1 MNKSAFYMCP
11 ECGYSEIIKGNT
23 TSMITSRKHKNYRQF
38 DCSCE
43 ELEQIK
49 LGHRFQTDVARFKIP
64 SLSSSTA
71 WDYAAALSFMYAFLE
86 GISNALEVDRND
98 IDGIIEPNLDLHS
111 YDVLI
116 YDNVPVGAG
125 HVKRLTSKDAVID
138 SLKAAH
144 DKVSQP
150 CCDENTSC
158 YNCLRNYYNQA
169 YHSKLQRKYARN
181 IIEGLIREIQ

>member
-1 MNKSAFYMCP
+1 M
-11 ECGYSEIIKGNT
+11 E
-23 TSMITSRKHKNYRQF
+23 R
-38 DCSCE
+38 
-43 ELEQIK
+43 IK

-71 WDYAAALSFMYAFLE
+71 HDYAAALSFMYAFLE

-116 YDNVPVGAG
+116 YDNVRVRPGLRLEIIHRHVDGHDVPGGAG
-125 HVKRLTSKDAVID
+125 HVKRLTSKDAVMQ

-144 DKVSQP
+144 NKVSQS

-169 YHSKLQRKYARN
+169 YHSKLQRGYAKN
-181 IIEGLIREIQ
+181 IIEGLVREIE